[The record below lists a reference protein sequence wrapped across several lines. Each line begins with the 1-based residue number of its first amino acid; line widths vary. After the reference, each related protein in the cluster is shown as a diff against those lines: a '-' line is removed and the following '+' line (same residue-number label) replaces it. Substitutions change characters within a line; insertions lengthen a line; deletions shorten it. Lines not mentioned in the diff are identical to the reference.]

1 MLIGIP
7 VYDQVDM
14 LDVAGPHELF
24 SWANFDVELV
34 AEQRGPLT
42 FRNGFSFNVAKSFA
56 EAGPYDVLWVPG
68 GDPCAL
74 IKLMG
79 DRTYLDFLKNK
90 SGAAKFVASVCEGA
104 MLLAAAGLLDGYT
117 VTTHWAFYPC
127 MARFPKVTLASG
139 YRRYCLDRNRLTGG
153 GISSG
158 LDEALMLIQLLSGT
172 EKAQFVQRM
181 TQYYPQPPVTGEIT
195 PSDDCP
201 LDHVSAVRSSGTG

>member
-7 VYDQVDM
+7 VYDAVDM
-14 LDVAGPHELF
+14 LDVAGPYELLT
-24 SWANFDVELV
+24 WAEYGVELV
-34 AEQRGPLT
+34 AERSGKLT
-42 FRNGFSFNVAKSFA
+42 FRNGFSFNVEKSFDQ
-56 EAGPYDVLWVPG
+56 AGTYDVLWVPG
-68 GDPCAL
+68 GDPPAL
-74 IKLMG
+74 AKQMG
-79 DRTYLDFLKNK
+79 NAGYLDFLKDK
-90 SGAAKFVASVCEGA
+90 SRDAKFVCSVCEGA

-127 MARFPKVTLASG
+127 MKRFPKVTLASG
-139 YRRYCLDRNRLTGG
+139 YPRYCLDRNRLTGG

-201 LDHVSAVRSSGTG
+201 LDQVSARR